1 MRFIPALAICA
12 ALLALGASVASA
24 CGDDDD
30 EEAATVTP
38 AETSTLETTAAEIP
52 QVTGSASAVATP
64 VTPFVA
70 GNCPVSLAA
79 EVDLCDFLVALANAL
94 VNRDEAAVA
103 GLSAETTALCPHDFL
118 VDDQGEL
125 VCTEPPPVPLPVGY
139 AINRGNEGYSQLLP
153 VEDYSE
159 RIAAFI
165 DNIDDAAS
173 DDRGAGA
180 LDVLLVEDCRDEF
193 PNSPFLSLHSTAI
206 VDHPEFGADRVVF
219 IPRVEQVDG
228 EWQVTFFGAYLVSA
242 AEQFG
247 VDLFDYR
254 CPTHDW
260 L

>member
-1 MRFIPALAICA
+1 MRFKPVLAVSVLLLPLA
-12 ALLALGASVASA
+12 AGLASA

-30 EEAATVTP
+30 DQAATATP
-38 AETSTLETTAAEIP
+38 AETSTIETPAAEVP
-52 QVTGSASAVATP
+52 QVTESASAVATP
-64 VTPFVA
+64 PTPFVA
-70 GNCPVSLAA
+70 GNCPASLAA
-79 EVDLCDFLVALANAL
+79 DVELCEFLVALSSAL

-103 GLSAETTALCPHDFL
+103 ELSTETTAMCPHDFL

-125 VCTEPPPVPLPVGY
+125 VCTEPPPDPLPVGY

-153 VEDYSE
+153 IGEYSE

-173 DDRGAGA
+173 DDRGPGA

-193 PNSPFLSLHSTAI
+193 PDNPFLSLHATAI

-228 EWQVTFFGAYLVSA
+228 EWRVTFFGAYLVSA

-254 CPTHDW
+254 CPTDDW

>member
-1 MRFIPALAICA
+1 MVC
-12 ALLALGASVASA
+12 LGPTA

-30 EEAATVTP
+30 EEASPPTP
-38 AETSTLETTAAEIP
+38 SETSTAEATAVEIP
-52 QVTGSASAVATP
+52 QVTESASAVATP
-64 VTPFVA
+64 VTPFTA
-70 GNCPVSLAA
+70 GNCPASVAA
-79 EVDLCDFLVALANAL
+79 DADLCDFLVALANAL

-103 GLSAETTALCPHDFL
+103 DLSTQTTAECPHDFL
-118 VDDQGEL
+118 LDEQAEEL
-125 VCTEPPPVPLPVGY
+125 ICTDPPPNPLPVGY

-153 VEDYSE
+153 LPDYTD
-159 RIAAFI
+159 RIAGFV
-165 DNIDDAAS
+165 DNINDAAS

-180 LDVLLVEDCRDEF
+180 LDVLLVEDCRNEF
-193 PNSPFLSLHSTAI
+193 PNSPFLSLHATAI

-228 EWQVTFFGAYLVSA
+228 EWRVTFFGAYLVSA

-254 CPTHDW
+254 CPTDDW